1 MRWFERDLTTL
12 AFCWRL
18 TRRDGVRLGFTS
30 HDADLLIDGLLYR
43 ATPGM
48 SPSAIETSDG
58 VDASGVDLAGA
69 LSSSAIDAADLRAGR
84 WDGTQVRLSAHDWTS
99 PGSDPLF
106 LLRGELG
113 PVSFQDDRF
122 SVELIGPAAV
132 LERPVAPET
141 SPLCRAILGDKACRV
156 DMAARTSIHAV
167 VSANGPSLS
176 FLSSFPAGLFAHGRI
191 RWLNGANAGLDG
203 WIDGSDGTALHL
215 RAIPNFPVQI
225 GDLCV
230 ITQGCDR
237 RFETCRDRFGN
248 SLNFRGEPHLPGND
262 MLTRYAS

>member
-1 MRWFERDLTTL
+1 
-12 AFCWRL
+12 
-18 TRRDGVRLGFTS
+18 
-30 HDADLLIDGLLYR
+30 
-43 ATPGM
+43 
-48 SPSAIETSDG
+48 
-58 VDASGVDLAGA
+58 
-69 LSSSAIDAADLRAGR
+69 
-84 WDGTQVRLSAHDWTS
+84 
-99 PGSDPLF
+99 
-106 LLRGELG
+106 
-113 PVSFQDDRF
+113 
-122 SVELIGPAAV
+122 
-132 LERPVAPET
+132 
-141 SPLCRAILGDKACRV
+141 LGDKACRV

-262 MLTRYAS
+262 LLTRYAS

>member
-1 MRWFERDLTTL
+1 MRWFEQDLTTL

-18 TRRDGVRLGFTS
+18 TRRDGLRLGFTS

-48 SPSAIETSDG
+48 APSAIESSDG

-84 WDGTQVRLSAHDWTS
+84 WDGAQVRLSAHDWMV
-99 PGSDPLF
+99 PEPDPLF

-132 LERPVAPET
+132 LDRSVAPEA
-141 SPLCRAILGDKACRV
+141 SPLCRAMLGDKACRV
-156 DMAARTSIHAV
+156 DMAARTLILGV
-167 VSANGPSLS
+167 VSANGPSLTL
-176 FLSSFPAGLFAHGRI
+176 LSSYPADLFAHGRI
-191 RWLNGANAGLDG
+191 RWLTGANAGLSG
-203 WIDGSDGTALHL
+203 WVDASNANTLHL
-215 RAIPNFPVQI
+215 RAIPNFPVQS
-225 GDLCV
+225 GDLCEL
-230 ITQGCDR
+230 TQGCDR
-237 RFETCRDRFGN
+237 RFETCRDRFAN

-262 MLTRYAS
+262 LLTRYAS